1 MSVLNINTK
10 IIHVIS
16 IEGNIGAG
24 KSTFIEIIR
33 NRFYKEK
40 QAVIVPEPVE
50 LWKNIKDENGENILN
65 KFYGDISRWSY
76 SFQNMAYITRIMKL
90 EQSIRENPNE
100 KVIFQDRSIE
110 CDKNVFE
117 KMLYDDKL
125 IVEIEH
131 QLYKLWNKFYEEY
144 MRKNIRNKTIYLRCS
159 SKTALD
165 RIIKRGREEEKN
177 ISIEY
182 LEKLKRYHD
191 EWLINDKEDKEE
203 KEVLIIDCDRDFEE
217 DKEYQKEIIKQV
229 KEFIYN

>member
-1 MSVLNINTK
+1 MNGLNIDTN
-10 IIHVIS
+10 IIDVIS

-33 NRFYKEK
+33 NKFYKNK
-40 QAVIVPEPVE
+40 KAVIVPEPVE
-50 LWKNIKDENGENILN
+50 LWKNIKDESGDNILN
-65 KFYGDISRWSY
+65 KFYADIPRWSY

-90 EQSIRENPNE
+90 EESIKQHSTE

-131 QLYKLWNKFYEEY
+131 QLYKLWNTFYENY
-144 MRKNIRNKTIYLRCS
+144 VRKNIRNKTIYLRCS
-159 SKTALD
+159 SKTALE

-191 EWLINDKEDKEE
+191 EWLINKNDKEDKD
-203 KEVLIIDCDRDFEE
+203 VLIIDCDKDFE
-217 DKEYQKEIIKQV
+217 DDAEYQEEIIKQV